1 MMRAIALCAGL
12 LIALSAAAQ
21 DPVRAKL
28 VGRRVVDSYPGAPIL
43 VCQYAGPGAT
53 YEVVASSGSC
63 ARYIELH

>member
-1 MMRAIALCAGL
+1 MKAIAICAAL
-12 LIALSAAAQ
+12 LLAWSAGAQ
-21 DPVRAKL
+21 EPLRAKL
-28 VGRRVVDSYPGAPIL
+28 VGRRVVDSYPGTPIL